1 MSLWQDWVL
10 IIVKDFW
17 HLQLFPEHSDIS
29 IFELVSV
36 IMLFVN
42 HSDPSFY
49 KLLLFPSTFAKT
61 FHYSFI
67 MPMLFV
73 SSLLKVRDSVPVL
86 NLILQS
92 FANN

>member
-1 MSLWQDWVL
+1 M
-10 IIVKDFW
+10 F
-17 HLQLFPEHSDIS
+17 
-29 IFELVSV
+29 
-36 IMLFVN
+36 FVN

-49 KLLLFPSTFAKT
+49 KLLLFPSFTFAKT

-67 MPMLFV
+67 IPMLFV
-73 SSLLKVRDSVPVL
+73 SSLLKVIDSVPVL